1 MVDSKAWIGPLVV
14 VVLIL
19 AAGYLVAYPT
29 LASQS
34 QTQSPAATVE
44 QTNTV
49 TVTATATGASPAGS
63 SGQATTVTVTTAL
76 SSSLAYTVNLAY
88 KAGIGFYL
96 VDSSGLTLYFRA
108 TDPGNGTSTCTGG
121 CITFWPVF
129 YAGPGPIVLPPN
141 LSASSFGNV
150 TRPDGKLQTSFDGYP
165 LYYFPTDK
173 APGQTTGEGKSNF
186 YACCTIPGTT
196 SSSTTSG

>member
-1 MVDSKAWIGPLVV
+1 MVDSRAWIGPLVV

-29 LASQS
+29 LASES
-34 QTQSPAATVE
+34 QTQSPAPSVE
-44 QTNTV
+44 QTRTV
-49 TVTATATGASPAGS
+49 TVTATGASPTAS
-63 SGQATTVTVTTAL
+63 VAQTSTVTVTATGP
-76 SSSLAYTVNLAY
+76 STTTYTVNLAY

-96 VDSSGLTLYFRA
+96 VDSSGLTLYYRT

-121 CITFWPVF
+121 CVTFWPVF
-129 YAGPGPIVLPPN
+129 YAGPGPIVLPSN

-173 APGQTTGEGKSNF
+173 APVHITGEGKSNF
-186 YACCTIPGTT
+186 YACCTIPATT
-196 SSSTTSG
+196 SSVTTSG